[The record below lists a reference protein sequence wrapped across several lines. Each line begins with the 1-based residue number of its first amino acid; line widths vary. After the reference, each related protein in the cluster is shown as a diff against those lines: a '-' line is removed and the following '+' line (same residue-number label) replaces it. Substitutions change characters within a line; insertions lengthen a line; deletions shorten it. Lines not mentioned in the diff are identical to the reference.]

1 MVDTMKPSTETLHP
15 MHTLDKPI
23 KSWLPHP
30 LGTLLNYCAPADPS
44 YHRIPTDESR
54 DNTAHR
60 RGRSKSMV
68 YGVLLGALVIG
79 GAGSGWYFNQR
90 VGRGE
95 FPSLYEA
102 DIEAVTKGLERNHF
116 SSVDLVK
123 ASCWY

>member
-1 MVDTMKPSTETLHP
+1 MYTGDR
-15 MHTLDKPI
+15 PI

-30 LGTLLNYCAPADPS
+30 LQRVPKHFAPSNSSYRRLTTDSPS
-44 YHRIPTDESR
+44 EEAFHSR
-54 DNTAHR
+54 SHSRN
-60 RGRSKSMV
+60 MV

-79 GAGSGWYFNQR
+79 GAGSGWFFNQR

-116 SSVDLVK
+116 TSVDLVK